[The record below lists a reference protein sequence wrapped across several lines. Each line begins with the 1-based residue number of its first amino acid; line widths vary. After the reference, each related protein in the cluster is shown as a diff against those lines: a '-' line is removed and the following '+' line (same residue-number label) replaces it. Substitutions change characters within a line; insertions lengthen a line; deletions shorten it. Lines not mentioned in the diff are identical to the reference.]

1 MINFFKMDISS
12 ASLDANLWEAHSD
25 SDDDIEDTNN
35 FHKLTLEEVKKKIA
49 VDYEVSD
56 IHRYSSA
63 LDNIASF
70 IKSQAFLYNEAA
82 NHCQFRL
89 NLLMLPCIFL
99 SSLCTVFSGISEK
112 YANGT
117 LYIAIVNAL
126 IAFLLAIVNYLK
138 LDAASEGHHITSN
151 NFLKLKII
159 LEFSSGEVLLFQHP
173 LMQLDGIEKK
183 IEIWDKAY
191 NTGIE
196 ERKKFIQELYTERDN
211 ISSKLV
217 CCLQEKI
224 VETKRKIVE
233 IREINRFSIPK
244 SIMNTY
250 PIIFHIN
257 IFSFIKTIDDYRNNN
272 ILKLKNFRNELRFIK
287 SKEVTIE
294 DQVRIKELYQEKM
307 DTMNEIK
314 ILNSTS
320 NLIDM
325 MFQQEIKNSVLFK
338 KYFYMFYIQ
347 KLVNIIC
354 CNNSNYFLPDD
365 YKNPYDCGYY
375 DKTSK
380 KSLLRKILNQ

>member
-1 MINFFKMDISS
+1 MLNFFKNETNTDS
-12 ASLDANLWEAHSD
+12 LWEAHSD
-25 SDDDIEDTNN
+25 SDDDVEDKNN

-49 VDYEVSD
+49 ADYEVSD

-70 IKSQAFLYNEAA
+70 IKSQAFLYNESA
-82 NHCQFRL
+82 NHCRFQL

-99 SSLCTVFSGISEK
+99 SSLCTVFSSISK
-112 YANGT
+112 NYIYGT
-117 LYIAIVNAL
+117 FYIAIVNAL

-138 LDAASEGHHITSN
+138 LDAASESHHITSN

-191 NTGIE
+191 NTGVE
-196 ERKKFIQELYTERDN
+196 ERKHFIQSLYTEREN

-217 CCLQEKI
+217 SCLQEKI

-250 PIIFHIN
+250 PIIFNIN

-272 ILKLKNFRNELRFIK
+272 ILKLKNFRNELRYIK
-287 SKEVTIE
+287 SKDIS
-294 DQVRIKELYQEKM
+294 DNDLIRIKELYQEKM

-338 KYFYMFYIQ
+338 KYYYMFYIQ
-347 KLVNIIC
+347 KIVNIIS
-354 CNNSNYFLPDD
+354 SNHSSYFLPDD

-375 DKTSK
+375 DKTLK

>member
-1 MINFFKMDISS
+1 MINFFKFGDPS
-12 ASLDANLWEAHSD
+12 ATLWEAHSD
-25 SDDDIEDTNN
+25 SDDDIEEQNN
-35 FHKLTLEEVKKKIA
+35 FHKLTLEEVKKKISA
-49 VDYEVSD
+49 DYEVSD

-82 NHCQFRL
+82 NHCRFHL
-89 NLLMLPCIFL
+89 NLLMLPCIFI
-99 SSLCTVFSGISEK
+99 SSLCTVFSSISSK
-112 YANGT
+112 YDYGGF
-117 LYIAIVNAL
+117 YIAIANAL

-138 LDAASEGHHITSN
+138 LDAASEAHNITSN

-191 NTGIE
+191 NTGE
-196 ERKKFIQELYTERDN
+196 TERKLYIQQLYTERET
-211 ISSKLV
+211 ISGQLV
-217 CCLQEKI
+217 SSLQEKI
-224 VETKRKIVE
+224 LETKRKIVE

-250 PIIFHIN
+250 PIIFNIN

-272 ILKLKNFRNELRFIK
+272 ILKLKNFRNEIRYIK
-287 SKEVTIE
+287 SKEITQI
-294 DQVRIKELYQEKM
+294 DQTRIKELYQDKM

-325 MFQQEIKNSVLFK
+325 MFQQEIKNSMLLK

-347 KLVNIIC
+347 KIMNIIC
-354 CNNSNYFLPDD
+354 SNHSSYFLPNE
-365 YKNPYDCGYY
+365 YKNPSDCGYY
-375 DKTSK
+375 DKILK

>member
-1 MINFFKMDISS
+1 MINFFKFGDSS
-12 ASLDANLWEAHSD
+12 ATLWEAHSD
-25 SDDDIEDTNN
+25 SDDDIEDQNN
-35 FHKLTLEEVKKKIA
+35 FHKLTLEEVKKKISA
-49 VDYEVSD
+49 DYEVSD

-70 IKSQAFLYNEAA
+70 IKSQAFLYNESA
-82 NHCQFRL
+82 NHCRFHL

-99 SSLCTVFSGISEK
+99 SSLCTVFSSISSNYKYGGFGI
-112 YANGT
+112 AV
-117 LYIAIVNAL
+117 ANAL

-138 LDAASEGHHITSN
+138 LDAASEAHNITSN

-191 NTGIE
+191 NKGET
-196 ERKKFIQELYTERDN
+196 ERKMYIQGLYTERET
-211 ISSKLV
+211 IAGQLVSS
-217 CCLQEKI
+217 LQEKI
-224 VETKRKIVE
+224 LETKRKIVE

-244 SIMNTY
+244 NIMNTY
-250 PIIFHIN
+250 PIIFNIN

-272 ILKLKNFRNELRFIK
+272 ILKLKNFRNEIRYIK
-287 SKEVTIE
+287 SKEITQV
-294 DQVRIKELYQEKM
+294 DQTRIKELYQEKM

-325 MFQQEIKNSVLFK
+325 MFQQEIKNSVLYK

-347 KLVNIIC
+347 KIINVVC
-354 CNNSNYFLPDD
+354 SNNSSYFLPND

-375 DKTSK
+375 DKTLK

>member
-1 MINFFKMDISS
+1 MLNFFKNETIND
-12 ASLDANLWEAHSD
+12 DLWEAHSD
-25 SDDDIEDTNN
+25 SDDDVEDKNN

-49 VDYEVSD
+49 ADYEVSD

-82 NHCQFRL
+82 NHCRFQL
-89 NLLMLPCIFL
+89 NLLMLPCILL
-99 SSLCTVFSGISEK
+99 SSLCTVFSNISSN
-112 YANGT
+112 YSFGT
-117 LYIAIVNAL
+117 FSIAITNSL

-138 LDAASEGHHITSN
+138 LDAASESHHITSN

-191 NTGIE
+191 NRGNE
-196 ERKKFIQELYTERDN
+196 ERTLFIQGLYTEREEIASN
-211 ISSKLV
+211 LVSS
-217 CCLQEKI
+217 LQEKI
-224 VETKRKIVE
+224 LETKRKIVE

-244 SIMNTY
+244 NIMNRY
-250 PIIFHIN
+250 PIIFNIN

-272 ILKLKNFRNELRFIK
+272 ILKLKNFRNELRYIK
-287 SKEVTIE
+287 SKDISNN
-294 DQVRIKELYQEKM
+294 DIIRIKELYQEKM

-325 MFQQEIKNSVLFK
+325 MFQQEIKNSVLFQ

-347 KLVNIIC
+347 KIVNILC
-354 CNNSNYFLPDD
+354 LNNSTYFLPDD

-375 DKTSK
+375 DKTLK

>member
-1 MINFFKMDISS
+1 MINFFKFGDPS
-12 ASLDANLWEAHSD
+12 ATLWEAHSD
-25 SDDDIEDTNN
+25 SDDDIEEQNN
-35 FHKLTLEEVKKKIA
+35 FHKLTLEEVKKKISA
-49 VDYEVSD
+49 DYEVSD

-82 NHCQFRL
+82 NHCRFHL
-89 NLLMLPCIFL
+89 NLLMLPCIFI
-99 SSLCTVFSGISEK
+99 SSLCTVFSSISSK
-112 YANGT
+112 YDYGGF
-117 LYIAIVNAL
+117 YIAIANAL

-138 LDAASEGHHITSN
+138 LDAASEAHNITSN

-191 NTGIE
+191 NTGE
-196 ERKKFIQELYTERDN
+196 TERKLYIQQLYTERET
-211 ISSKLV
+211 ISGQLV
-217 CCLQEKI
+217 SSLQEKI
-224 VETKRKIVE
+224 LETKRKIVE

-250 PIIFHIN
+250 PIIFNIN

-272 ILKLKNFRNELRFIK
+272 ILKLKNFRNEIRYIK
-287 SKEVTIE
+287 SKEITQI
-294 DQVRIKELYQEKM
+294 DQTRIKELYQDKM

-325 MFQQEIKNSVLFK
+325 MFQQEIKNSMLLK

-347 KLVNIIC
+347 KIMNIIC
-354 CNNSNYFLPDD
+354 SNHSSYFLPNE

-375 DKTSK
+375 DKILK

>member
-1 MINFFKMDISS
+1 MLNFFNNEPVN
-12 ASLDANLWEAHSD
+12 DALWEAHSD
-25 SDDDIEDTNN
+25 SDDDIEDKNN

-49 VDYEVSD
+49 ADYEVSD

-70 IKSQAFLYNEAA
+70 IKSQAFIYNEAA
-82 NHCQFRL
+82 NDCRFQL

-99 SSLCTVFSGISEK
+99 SSLCTVFSSISEN
-112 YANGT
+112 YQFGT
-117 LYIAIVNAL
+117 FYIATTNAL

-138 LDAASEGHHITSN
+138 LDAASESHHITSN

-191 NTGIE
+191 NTGTE
-196 ERKKFIQELYTERDN
+196 ERKLFIQGLYSEREEIASN
-211 ISSKLV
+211 LVSS
-217 CCLQEKI
+217 LQEKI
-224 VETKRKIVE
+224 LETKRKIVE

-244 SIMNTY
+244 NIMNTY
-250 PIIFHIN
+250 PIIFNIN

-272 ILKLKNFRNELRFIK
+272 ILKLKNFRNELRYIK
-287 SKEVTIE
+287 SKDIS
-294 DQVRIKELYQEKM
+294 DNDLIRIKELYQEKM

-347 KLVNIIC
+347 KIVNVIC
-354 CNNSNYFLPDD
+354 LNNSTYFLPDD

-375 DKTSK
+375 DKTLK

>member
-1 MINFFKMDISS
+1 MNFFKFGDSS
-12 ASLDANLWEAHSD
+12 ATLWEAHSD
-25 SDDDIEDTNN
+25 SDDDIEEQNN
-35 FHKLTLEEVKKKIA
+35 FHKLTLEEVKKKISA
-49 VDYEVSD
+49 DYEVSD

-70 IKSQAFLYNEAA
+70 IKSQAFLYNESA
-82 NHCQFRL
+82 NHCRFHL

-99 SSLCTVFSGISEK
+99 SSLCTVFSSISQNYKYGGFGI
-112 YANGT
+112 AV
-117 LYIAIVNAL
+117 VNAL

-138 LDAASEGHHITSN
+138 LDAASEAHNITSN

-191 NTGIE
+191 NTGE
-196 ERKKFIQELYTERDN
+196 NERKLYIQGLYTERET
-211 ISSKLV
+211 IAGQLVSS
-217 CCLQEKI
+217 LQEKI
-224 VETKRKIVE
+224 LETKRKIVE

-250 PIIFHIN
+250 PIIFNIN

-272 ILKLKNFRNELRFIK
+272 ILKLKNFRNEIRYIK
-287 SKEVTIE
+287 SKEITST
-294 DQVRIKELYQEKM
+294 DQTRIKELYQEKM

-347 KLVNIIC
+347 KIINVVC
-354 CNNSNYFLPDD
+354 SNNSSYFLPND

-375 DKTSK
+375 DKTLK
-380 KSLLRKILNQ
+380 RSLLRKILNQ

>member
-1 MINFFKMDISS
+1 MINFFKNESVN
-12 ASLDANLWEAHSD
+12 DALWEAHSD
-25 SDDDIEDTNN
+25 SDDDIEDKNN

-49 VDYEVSD
+49 ADYEVSD

-70 IKSQAFLYNEAA
+70 IKSQAFIYNEAA
-82 NHCQFRL
+82 NHCRFQL

-99 SSLCTVFSGISEK
+99 SSLCTVFSSISEN
-112 YANGT
+112 YQFGT
-117 LYIAIVNAL
+117 FYIATTNAL

-138 LDAASEGHHITSN
+138 LDAASESHHITSN

-191 NTGIE
+191 NTGTE
-196 ERKKFIQELYTERDN
+196 ERKLFIQGLYTERDE
-211 ISSKLV
+211 ISSNLV
-217 CCLQEKI
+217 SSLQEKI
-224 VETKRKIVE
+224 LETKRKIVE

-244 SIMNTY
+244 NIMNTY
-250 PIIFHIN
+250 PIIFNIN

-272 ILKLKNFRNELRFIK
+272 ILKLKNFRNEIRYIK
-287 SKEVTIE
+287 SKEITNV
-294 DQVRIKELYQEKM
+294 DQIRIKELYQEKM

-347 KLVNIIC
+347 KLVNVIC
-354 CNNSNYFLPDD
+354 FNNSSYFLPDD

-375 DKTSK
+375 DKTLK

>member
-1 MINFFKMDISS
+1 MDFFKDIS
-12 ASLDANLWEAHSD
+12 DNDTLWEAHSD
-25 SDDDIEDTNN
+25 SDDDIEDKNN
-35 FHKLTLEEVKKKIA
+35 FHKITLEEVKKQIA
-49 VDYEVSD
+49 ADYEVSD

-82 NHCQFRL
+82 NHCRFRL

-99 SSLCTVFSGISEK
+99 SSLCTVFSSISGNYK
-112 YANGT
+112 YGT
-117 LYIAIVNAL
+117 FYIAIVNAL

-138 LDAASEGHHITSN
+138 LDAASEAHHITSN

-173 LMQLDGIEKK
+173 LMQINGIEKK

-191 NTGIE
+191 NTGKE
-196 ERKKFIQELYTERDN
+196 ERKQYIQELYLERDN
-211 ISSKLV
+211 ISGQLV
-217 CCLQEKI
+217 SSLQDKI
-224 VETKRKIVE
+224 LETKRKIVE

-250 PIIFHIN
+250 PIIFNIN

-272 ILKLKNFRNELRFIK
+272 ILKLKNFRNEIRFIK
-287 SKEVTIE
+287 SKTECQMNE
-294 DQVRIKELYQEKM
+294 KDQLRIKELYQEKM

-314 ILNSTS
+314 MLNSTS

-338 KYFYMFYIQ
+338 KYFYIFYIQ
-347 KLVNIIC
+347 KIINIFC
-354 CNNSNYFLPDD
+354 CNVSTYFLPYE

-375 DKTSK
+375 DKILK
-380 KSLLRKILNQ
+380 RSLLRKILNQ

>member
-1 MINFFKMDISS
+1 MMNFFKFSDSS
-12 ASLDANLWEAHSD
+12 DTLWEAHSD
-25 SDDDIEDTNN
+25 SDDDIEDQNN
-35 FHKLTLEEVKKKIA
+35 FHKLTLEEVKKKISA
-49 VDYEVSD
+49 DYEVSD

-70 IKSQAFLYNEAA
+70 IKSQAFLYNESA
-82 NHCQFRL
+82 NHCRFHL

-99 SSLCTVFSGISEK
+99 SSLCTVFSSISGNYK
-112 YANGT
+112 YGGF
-117 LYIAIVNAL
+117 YIAIANAL

-138 LDAASEGHHITSN
+138 LDAASEAHNITSN
-151 NFLKLKII
+151 NFLKLKIM

-191 NTGIE
+191 NAGE
-196 ERKKFIQELYTERDN
+196 KERKLYIQGLYTERET
-211 ISSKLV
+211 ISGQLV
-217 CCLQEKI
+217 SSLQEKI
-224 VETKRKIVE
+224 LETKRKIVE

-250 PIIFHIN
+250 PIIFNIN

-272 ILKLKNFRNELRFIK
+272 ILKLKNFRNEIRFIK
-287 SKEVTIE
+287 SKEPVITPE
-294 DQVRIKELYQEKM
+294 DKIRIKELYQEKM

-347 KLVNIIC
+347 KCINVFS
-354 CNNSNYFLPDD
+354 SNTSSYFLPNE

-375 DKTSK
+375 DKTLN

>member
-1 MINFFKMDISS
+1 MNFFCVDLS
-12 ASLDANLWEAHSD
+12 NTLWEAYSD
-25 SDDDIEDTNN
+25 SDDDVEDQNN
-35 FHKLTLEEVKKKIA
+35 FHKLTLDEVKKKISA
-49 VDYEVSD
+49 DYEVSD

-82 NHCQFRL
+82 NHCRFRL

-99 SSLCTVFSGISEK
+99 SSLCTVFSSISQN
-112 YANGT
+112 YTYGFF
-117 LYIAIVNAL
+117 YIAIVNAV

-138 LDAASEGHHITSN
+138 LDAASEAHHITSN

-173 LMQLDGIEKK
+173 LLQLDGIEKK
-183 IEIWDKAY
+183 IEVWDKAY
-191 NTGIE
+191 DTGIE
-196 ERKKFIQELYTERDN
+196 ERKKYIQSLYTERET
-211 ISSKLV
+211 IASKLV
-217 CCLQEKI
+217 STLQEKI
-224 VETKRKIVE
+224 LETKRKIVE
-233 IREINRFSIPK
+233 IREINRFSISK
-244 SIMNTY
+244 SIMNRY
-250 PIIFHIN
+250 PIIFNIN

-272 ILKLKNFRNELRFIK
+272 ILKLKNFRNEIRFIK
-287 SKEVTIE
+287 SKNDIISPN
-294 DQVRIKELYQEKM
+294 DQKRIKELYQEKM
-307 DTMNEIK
+307 ETMNEVK

-338 KYFYMFYIQ
+338 KYYYMFYIQ
-347 KLVNIIC
+347 KLINIYYS
-354 CNNSNYFLPDD
+354 NESNYYLPND

-380 KSLLRKILNQ
+380 RSLLRKILNQ

>member
-1 MINFFKMDISS
+1 M
-12 ASLDANLWEAHSD
+12 LDASDLSDNLWEAHSD
-25 SDDDIEDTNN
+25 SDDDVEDKNN
-35 FHKLTLEEVKKKIA
+35 FHKLTLDEVKKKISA
-49 VDYEVSD
+49 DYEVSD

-82 NHCQFRL
+82 NHCRFHL

-99 SSLCTVFSGISEK
+99 SSLCTVFSSVSDN
-112 YANGT
+112 YVYGT

-138 LDAASEGHHITSN
+138 LDAASEAHHITSN

-191 NTGIE
+191 NSGIE
-196 ERKKFIQELYTERDN
+196 ERKHFIQNLYRERDN
-211 ISSKLV
+211 IASELVSS
-217 CCLQEKI
+217 LQEKI
-224 VETKRKIVE
+224 LETKRKIVE
-233 IREINRFSIPK
+233 IREINRFSISK

-250 PIIFHIN
+250 PIIFNIN

-287 SKEVTIE
+287 SKELTQDQDTI
-294 DQVRIKELYQEKM
+294 RIKELYQEKM

-325 MFQQEIKNSVLFK
+325 MFQQEIKNNVLFK
-338 KYFYMFYIQ
+338 KYFYTFYLQ
-347 KLVNIIC
+347 KLMNVIFF
-354 CNNSNYFLPDD
+354 NNSTYLLPSE

-375 DKTSK
+375 DKTLK
-380 KSLLRKILNQ
+380 RSLLRKILNQ

>member
-1 MINFFKMDISS
+1 
-12 ASLDANLWEAHSD
+12 
-25 SDDDIEDTNN
+25 
-35 FHKLTLEEVKKKIA
+35 
-49 VDYEVSD
+49 
-56 IHRYSSA
+56 
-63 LDNIASF
+63 
-70 IKSQAFLYNEAA
+70 
-82 NHCQFRL
+82 
-89 NLLMLPCIFL
+89 MLPCIFL
-99 SSLCTVFSGISEK
+99 SSLCTVFSSVSDN
-112 YANGT
+112 YRYGT

-138 LDAASEGHHITSN
+138 LDAASEAHHITSN

-191 NTGIE
+191 NSGTE
-196 ERKKFIQELYTERDN
+196 ERKQFIQNLYRERDN
-211 ISSKLV
+211 IASELVSS
-217 CCLQEKI
+217 LQEKI
-224 VETKRKIVE
+224 LETKRKIVE

-244 SIMNTY
+244 NIMNTY
-250 PIIFHIN
+250 PIIFNIN

-272 ILKLKNFRNELRFIK
+272 ILKLKNFRNELRYIK
-287 SKEVTIE
+287 SKDIS
-294 DQVRIKELYQEKM
+294 DNDLIRIKELYQEKM

-347 KLVNIIC
+347 KIVNIIC
-354 CNNSNYFLPDD
+354 FNQSSYFLPDD

-375 DKTSK
+375 DKTLK

>member
-1 MINFFKMDISS
+1 MNFFNPYMD
-12 ASLDANLWEAHSD
+12 ASNILWEAHSD
-25 SDDDIEDTNN
+25 SDDDVEDQNN
-35 FHKLTLEEVKKKIA
+35 FHKLTLDEVKKKISA
-49 VDYEVSD
+49 DYEVSD

-70 IKSQAFLYNEAA
+70 IKSQAFLYNEEE
-82 NHCQFRL
+82 NHCRFRL

-99 SSLCTVFSGISEK
+99 SSLCTVFSSISGK
-112 YANGT
+112 YDYGGF
-117 LYIAIVNAL
+117 LIAIVNAI

-138 LDAASEGHHITSN
+138 LDAASEAHHITSN

-173 LMQLDGIEKK
+173 LLQLDGIEKK

-191 NTGIE
+191 NTGDE
-196 ERKKFIQELYTERDN
+196 ERKTFIQGLYKERDE

-224 VETKRKIVE
+224 LETKRKIVE
-233 IREINRFSIPK
+233 IREINRFSISK
-244 SIMNTY
+244 SIMNRY
-250 PIIFHIN
+250 PIIFNIN

-272 ILKLKNFRNELRFIK
+272 ILKLKNFRNELRYIK
-287 SKEVTIE
+287 SKDINISPT
-294 DQVRIKELYQEKM
+294 DQIRIKELYNEKM
-307 DTMNEIK
+307 NTMNEIK

-338 KYFYMFYIQ
+338 KYYYMFYIQ
-347 KLVNIIC
+347 KIINIIY
-354 CNNSNYFLPDD
+354 SNDSTYYLPNE

-375 DKTSK
+375 DINLK

>member
-1 MINFFKMDISS
+1 MSDIS
-12 ASLDANLWEAHSD
+12 DNLWEAHSD
-25 SDDDIEDTNN
+25 SEDDVEDKNN
-35 FHKLTLEEVKKKIA
+35 FHKLTLDEVKKKISA
-49 VDYEVSD
+49 DYEVSD

-82 NHCQFRL
+82 NHCRFRL

-112 YANGT
+112 YAYGS

-138 LDAASEGHHITSN
+138 LDAASEAHHITSN

-191 NTGIE
+191 NSGIE
-196 ERKKFIQELYTERDN
+196 ERKHFIQNLYRERENIAGELV
-211 ISSKLV
+211 SS
-217 CCLQEKI
+217 LQEKI
-224 VETKRKIVE
+224 LETKRKIVE

-250 PIIFHIN
+250 PIIFNIN

-287 SKEVTIE
+287 SKECGLFDEKDKI
-294 DQVRIKELYQEKM
+294 RIKELYQEKM

-325 MFQQEIKNSVLFK
+325 MFQQEIKNNVLFK
-338 KYFYMFYIQ
+338 KYFCTFYLQ
-347 KLVNIIC
+347 KVINIIC
-354 CNNSNYFLPDD
+354 FIDSNYFLPTE

-375 DKTSK
+375 DKTLK
-380 KSLLRKILNQ
+380 RSLLRKILNQ

>member
-1 MINFFKMDISS
+1 MLNFFKNETNTDF
-12 ASLDANLWEAHSD
+12 LWEAHSD
-25 SDDDIEDTNN
+25 SDDDVEDKNN

-49 VDYEVSD
+49 ADYEVSD

-70 IKSQAFLYNEAA
+70 IKSQAFLYNESA
-82 NHCQFRL
+82 NHCRFQL

-99 SSLCTVFSGISEK
+99 SSLCTVFSSISK
-112 YANGT
+112 NYIYGT
-117 LYIAIVNAL
+117 FYIAIVNAL

-138 LDAASEGHHITSN
+138 LDAASESHHITSN

-191 NTGIE
+191 NTGVE
-196 ERKKFIQELYTERDN
+196 ERKHFIQSLYTEREN

-217 CCLQEKI
+217 SCLQEKI

-250 PIIFHIN
+250 PIIFNIN

-272 ILKLKNFRNELRFIK
+272 ILKLKNFRNELRYIK
-287 SKEVTIE
+287 SKDIS
-294 DQVRIKELYQEKM
+294 DNDLIRIKELYQEKM

-338 KYFYMFYIQ
+338 KYYYMFYIQ
-347 KLVNIIC
+347 KIVNIIS
-354 CNNSNYFLPDD
+354 SNHSSYFLPDD

-375 DKTSK
+375 DKTLK

>member
-1 MINFFKMDISS
+1 MNFFIPCVDPSS
-12 ASLDANLWEAHSD
+12 TLWEAYSD
-25 SDDDIEDTNN
+25 SDDDAEDHNN
-35 FHKLTLEEVKKKIA
+35 FHKLTLEEVKKKISA
-49 VDYEVSD
+49 DYEVSD

-70 IKSQAFLYNEAA
+70 IKSQAFIYNEAA
-82 NHCQFRL
+82 NHCRFRL

-99 SSLCTVFSGISEK
+99 SSLCTVFSGVSNN
-112 YANGT
+112 YRYGT

-138 LDAASEGHHITSN
+138 LDAASEAHHITSN
-151 NFLKLKII
+151 NFLKLKIV

-173 LMQLDGIEKK
+173 LLQMDGIEKK

-191 NTGIE
+191 NTGDE
-196 ERKKFIQELYTERDN
+196 QRKKFIQELYTEKDN

-217 CCLQEKI
+217 STLQEKI
-224 VETKRKIVE
+224 SETKRKIVE
-233 IREINRFSIPK
+233 IREINRFSIAK

-250 PIIFHIN
+250 PIIFNIN

-272 ILKLKNFRNELRFIK
+272 ILKLKNFRNEIRFIK
-287 SKEVTIE
+287 SKDVTITSN
-294 DQVRIKELYQEKM
+294 DQIRIKDLYHEKM
-307 DTMNEIK
+307 ETMNEIK

-347 KLVNIIC
+347 KIINIIYSSQ
-354 CNNSNYFLPDD
+354 SNYFLPNE
-365 YKNPYDCGYY
+365 YKNPYDCGHY
-375 DKTSK
+375 DKTLK
-380 KSLLRKILNQ
+380 ISLLRKILNQ

>member
-1 MINFFKMDISS
+1 MINFFKFGDSS
-12 ASLDANLWEAHSD
+12 ATLWEAHSD
-25 SDDDIEDTNN
+25 SDDDIEDQNN
-35 FHKLTLEEVKKKIA
+35 FHKLTLEEVKKKISA
-49 VDYEVSD
+49 DYEVSD

-70 IKSQAFLYNEAA
+70 IKSQAFLYNESA
-82 NHCQFRL
+82 NHCRFHL

-99 SSLCTVFSGISEK
+99 SSLCTVFSSISSNYKYGGFGI
-112 YANGT
+112 AV
-117 LYIAIVNAL
+117 VNAL

-138 LDAASEGHHITSN
+138 LDAASEAHNITSN

-191 NTGIE
+191 NTGE
-196 ERKKFIQELYTERDN
+196 SERKLYIQGLYTERET
-211 ISSKLV
+211 IAGQLVSS
-217 CCLQEKI
+217 LQEKI
-224 VETKRKIVE
+224 LETKRKIVE

-244 SIMNTY
+244 NIMNTY
-250 PIIFHIN
+250 PIIFNIN

-272 ILKLKNFRNELRFIK
+272 ILKLKNFRNEIRYIK
-287 SKEVTIE
+287 SKEITQV
-294 DQVRIKELYQEKM
+294 DQTRIKELYQEKM

-325 MFQQEIKNSVLFK
+325 MFQQEIKNSVLYK

-347 KLVNIIC
+347 KIINIVC
-354 CNNSNYFLPDD
+354 SNNSSYFLPND

-375 DKTSK
+375 DKTLK

>member
-1 MINFFKMDISS
+1 MNFFKFGDSS
-12 ASLDANLWEAHSD
+12 ATLWEAHSD
-25 SDDDIEDTNN
+25 SDDDIEEQNN
-35 FHKLTLEEVKKKIA
+35 FHKLTLDEVKKKISA
-49 VDYEVSD
+49 DYEVSD

-70 IKSQAFLYNEAA
+70 IKSQAFLYNESA
-82 NHCQFRL
+82 NHCRFHL

-99 SSLCTVFSGISEK
+99 SSLCTVFSSISQNYQYGGFGI
-112 YANGT
+112 AV
-117 LYIAIVNAL
+117 VNAL

-138 LDAASEGHHITSN
+138 LDAASEAHNITSN

-191 NTGIE
+191 NTGE
-196 ERKKFIQELYTERDN
+196 NERKLYIQGLYTERET
-211 ISSKLV
+211 IAGQLVSS
-217 CCLQEKI
+217 LQEKI
-224 VETKRKIVE
+224 LETKRKIVE

-250 PIIFHIN
+250 PIIFNIN

-272 ILKLKNFRNELRFIK
+272 ILKLKNFRNEIRYIK
-287 SKEVTIE
+287 SKEITNV
-294 DQVRIKELYQEKM
+294 DQTRIKELYQEKM

-347 KLVNIIC
+347 KIINVVC
-354 CNNSNYFLPDD
+354 SNNSSYFLPND

-375 DKTSK
+375 DKTLK
-380 KSLLRKILNQ
+380 RSLLRKILNQ

>member
-1 MINFFKMDISS
+1 MLNFVPCIDIS
-12 ASLDANLWEAHSD
+12 NTLWESYSD
-25 SDDDIEDTNN
+25 SDDDVEDNNN

-49 VDYEVSD
+49 ADYEVSD

-82 NHCQFRL
+82 NHCRFRL

-99 SSLCTVFSGISEK
+99 SSLCTVFSGISEN
-112 YANGT
+112 YRYGT
-117 LYIAIVNAL
+117 FYIAIVNAV

-138 LDAASEGHHITSN
+138 LDAASEAHHITSN

-173 LMQLDGIEKK
+173 LLQLDGIEKK

-191 NTGIE
+191 NTGDE
-196 ERKKFIQELYTERDN
+196 HRKKFIQELYTERDN

-217 CCLQEKI
+217 SCLQEKI
-224 VETKRKIVE
+224 LETKRKIVE
-233 IREINRFSIPK
+233 IREINRFSIAK

-250 PIIFHIN
+250 PIIFNIN

-272 ILKLKNFRNELRFIK
+272 ILKLKNYRNELRFIK
-287 SKEVTIE
+287 SKEITGK
-294 DQVRIKELYQEKM
+294 DQSRIKELYQEKM

-347 KLVNIIC
+347 KIINIC
-354 CNNSNYFLPDD
+354 YSNHSTYFLPNE
-365 YKNPYDCGYY
+365 YKNPYDCGHY
-375 DKTSK
+375 DKTLK

>member
-1 MINFFKMDISS
+1 MFDNSD
-12 ASLDANLWEAHSD
+12 NLWEAHSD
-25 SDDDIEDTNN
+25 SEDDVEDKNN
-35 FHKLTLEEVKKKIA
+35 FHKLTLDEVKKKIS

-82 NHCQFRL
+82 NHCRFRL

-99 SSLCTVFSGISEK
+99 SSLCTVFSGISSN
-112 YANGT
+112 YAYGS

-138 LDAASEGHHITSN
+138 LDAASEAHHITSN

-196 ERKKFIQELYTERDN
+196 ERKHFIQNLYRERENIAGELV
-211 ISSKLV
+211 SS
-217 CCLQEKI
+217 LQEKI
-224 VETKRKIVE
+224 LETKRKIVE

-244 SIMNTY
+244 SIMNNY
-250 PIIFHIN
+250 PIIFNIN

-287 SKEVTIE
+287 SKESESGSINE
-294 DQVRIKELYQEKM
+294 KDKIRIKELYQEKM

-325 MFQQEIKNSVLFK
+325 MFQQEIKNNVLFK
-338 KYFYMFYIQ
+338 KYFYTFYLQ
-347 KLVNIIC
+347 KIINITC
-354 CNNSNYFLPDD
+354 FNHSTYLLPTD

-375 DKTSK
+375 DKTLK
-380 KSLLRKILNQ
+380 RSLLRKILNQ